1 MLVSIIVPYFNDP
14 INICSSINSALNQT
28 HSKIEIIIV
37 DDENSTKSK
46 KILNEYFKDNKKI
59 RIFTNKNNSGV
70 ASARNLGIK
79 KSKGKLIAFLD
90 SDDTWKKKKIKLQ
103 IQEIKNEKLDV
114 CYTNYSASHSNKNI
128 SYRVKSPKKMFYN
141 DLIKQCPICCSSVV
155 VKSNI
160 LKKYNFSPIETK
172 EDYELWLR
180 LAKNNYIFG
189 GVNSYLTYY
198 RLSNK
203 SLSSKHLNK
212 VYNAFKIFYNYNDYS
227 FIKSII
233 FTIRLYFNA
242 FIKKYFY
249 N

>member
-14 INICSSINSALNQT
+14 INIHSSINSALNQT
-28 HSKIEIIIV
+28 HTKIEIIII
-37 DDENSTKSK
+37 DDENSIKSK
-46 KILNEYFKDNKKI
+46 KVLYENFKNNKKI

-90 SDDTWKKKKIKLQ
+90 SDDSWKKQKIKLQ
-103 IQEIKNEKLDV
+103 IQEIKNKKLDV
-114 CYTNYSASHSNKNI
+114 CYTNYSASRSNRNI
-128 SYRVKSPKKMFYN
+128 TYKVKSPKKMNYN
-141 DLIKQCPICCSSVV
+141 DLIKKCPICCSSVV
-155 VKSNI
+155 IKSSI
-160 LKKYNFSPIETK
+160 LKKYNFSLIKTK

-212 VYNAFKIFYNYNDYS
+212 AYNAFKIFYIYNNYS
-227 FIKSII
+227 LTKSII
-233 FTIRLYFNA
+233 FTMRLYFNA
-242 FIKKYFY
+242 FIKKYF
-249 N
+249 

>member
-14 INICSSINSALNQT
+14 INIYYSVNSALKQT
-28 HSKIEIIIV
+28 HSKIEIIII
-37 DDENSTKSK
+37 DDENSIKSK
-46 KILNEYFKDNKKI
+46 KILNKYFRNNKKI
-59 RIFTNKNNSGV
+59 KIFTTKNNSGV
-70 ASARNLGIK
+70 AYARNLGIK

-90 SDDTWKKKKIKLQ
+90 SDDTWKKQKLKLQ
-103 IQEIKNEKLDV
+103 VQEIKSKKLDV
-114 CYTNYSASHSNKNI
+114 CYTNYSASHSDQDITYK
-128 SYRVKSPKKMFYN
+128 VKPPKRMNYN

-155 VKSNI
+155 IKSNI
-160 LKKYNFSPIETK
+160 LKEYNFSPIKTK

-212 VYNAFKIFYNYNDYS
+212 IYNAFKIFYTYNNYS
-227 FIKSII
+227 LIKSII
-233 FTIRLYFNA
+233 FTTRLYFNA
-242 FIKKYFY
+242 FIKKYF
-249 N
+249 